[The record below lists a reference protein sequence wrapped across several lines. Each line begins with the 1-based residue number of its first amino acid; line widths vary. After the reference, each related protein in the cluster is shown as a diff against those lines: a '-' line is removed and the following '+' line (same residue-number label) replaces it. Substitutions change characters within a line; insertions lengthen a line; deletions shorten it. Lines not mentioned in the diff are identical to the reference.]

1 MSASEGN
8 HDGRYN
14 RTQNAQNRLQPQFR
28 AVLDLLLPRNG
39 TTSCR
44 LARAAGPTGPARRPK
59 SSRGW
64 ISPEDRATR
73 RGR

>member
-14 RTQNAQNRLQPQFR
+14 RLQNAQNRLQSQLS
-28 AVLDLLLPRNG
+28 AVLDLLLPGNG

-44 LARAAGPTGPARRPK
+44 LARAAGPTGPA
-59 SSRGW
+59 
-64 ISPEDRATR
+64 E
-73 RGR
+73 GRNPHVDG